1 MAPADAL
8 AFWAL
13 YGMGQVLLAVHHV
26 ILVVSSFLTDRLPL
40 RVFFLVEPVVM
51 RGFAASQALALAAR
65 RLFNRAGSVAMAS
78 RRRR

>member
-1 MAPADAL
+1 MCVSAVAYAVL
-8 AFWAL
+8 AASAAASA
-13 YGMGQVLLAVHHV
+13 YSS
-26 ILVVSSFLTDRLPL
+26 IVSSFLTDRLPL